1 MLKTLMVGL
10 GWWGRHIVNGL
21 EGSKRIE
28 IVAVTSHS
36 PEKHRDFA
44 DEKGVALLPS
54 YQAALEDSAI
64 DAVILCTPHSQ
75 HEEQVLAALAAGKQ
89 VFCEKPLAL
98 SKASAERMIAAAADA
113 GVILGIGH
121 ERRFEPAMEE
131 SARLAASGEMG
142 IHMHV
147 EANFSHDILTKLK
160 AGNWRTAAAE
170 APAAGMTGMGVH
182 LTDLFIAMF
191 GPVEAVCAATAAR
204 VLDLPSGDLV
214 NVQFRFASG
223 ATGFLS
229 AISATPY
236 YGRFTLFGDQMW
248 VEARDEGHPQHG
260 GKTTFV
266 LCGKDGVPQA
276 RVFDGKDPVRA
287 NLEEWAAAV
296 AGEGDYR
303 FTDAQKIGNVAVL
316 EAIARSVESGGWVT
330 V

>member
-1 MLKTLMVGL
+1 MLKTVMVGL
-10 GWWGRHIVNGL
+10 GWWGRHIVGAL
-21 EGSKRIE
+21 EGSKRIS
-28 IVAVTSHS
+28 IVGVTSHS

-44 DEKGVALLPS
+44 DEKGIALLPS
-54 YQAALEDSAI
+54 YRVALEDAAVE
-64 DAVILCTPHSQ
+64 AVILCTPHSQ
-75 HEEQVLAALAAGKQ
+75 HEDQVLLALAAGKQ

-98 SKASAERMIAAAADA
+98 SKASAEKMIAAAVSA

-121 ERRFEPAMEE
+121 ERRFEPTMEE
-131 SARLAASGEMG
+131 IARLAASGEMG
-142 IHMHV
+142 THMHV
-147 EANFSHDILTKLK
+147 EANFSHDILTKL
-160 AGNWRTAAAE
+160 ATDSWRTAAEE

-191 GPVEAVCAATAAR
+191 GPIEAVCASTAAR

-214 NVQFRFASG
+214 TVQFRFVSG

-248 VEARDEGHPQHG
+248 AEARDEGHPQQG
-260 GKTTFV
+260 GKTNLIT
-266 LCGKDGVPQA
+266 CGKDGVQHNHTFA
-276 RVFDGKDPVRA
+276 AKDPVRA

-303 FTDAQKIGNVAVL
+303 FTDDQKIGNVAVL
-316 EAIARSVESGGWVT
+316 EAIARSVESGGWEDV
-330 V
+330 